1 MILHI
6 PSVLPNSITKNALW
20 QSSSEDEQILQG
32 TCYSRSLKSCQMN
45 VLPFMDLKWIS
56 DPQQHIAISWCAYDP
71 INTAK
76 KTLGKR

>member
-32 TCYSRSLKSCQMN
+32 TCYMPDKQPQLK
-45 VLPFMDLKWIS
+45 VLPDEY
-56 DPQQHIAISWCAYDP
+56 IAFYGYEMNFKS
-71 INTAK
+71 TA
-76 KTLGKR
+76 TYRNLMMCL